1 MPSSTPYFKV
11 GKPSPREV
19 SRSAGVQSWKGSA
32 QAPGRS
38 DSVSAPAPQG
48 APGQGVRG
56 VHPAWEGPPN
66 DRRVAHSKAFI
77 LVWSSSCIIKD
88 FFFNRLIRHASSILG
103 TI

>member
-1 MPSSTPYFKV
+1 M

-19 SRSAGVQSWKGSA
+19 SRSAASA
-32 QAPGRS
+32 ELEGLSPGPR
-38 DSVSAPAPQG
+38 AQWLCLRPRPQG